1 MKVSKPKEN
10 QLLFEDDSFKHFD
23 LEVKSKTGLN
33 ESSLNDIY
41 ESFILF
47 YRFKGMD
54 ASKQMFM
61 GNQVSIVTALTS
73 IINRLLATGIMS
85 KDILEDVVK
94 LATTDME
101 K

>member
-10 QLLFEDDSFKHFD
+10 QLLFEDDSFKYFD
-23 LEVKSKTGLN
+23 LEVKTKTGLN
-33 ESSLNDIY
+33 ESSFDNIY

-73 IINRLLATGIMS
+73 IINRLLATRIMS
-85 KDILEDVVK
+85 KDVLEDVAK
-94 LATTDME
+94 LATENME
-101 K
+101 E

>member
-10 QLLFEDDSFKHFD
+10 QSFFEDDSFKHFD
-23 LEVKSKTGLN
+23 LEVKTKTGLN
-33 ESSLNDIY
+33 ESSFDNIY

-73 IINRLLATGIMS
+73 IINKLLATGIMN

-94 LATTDME
+94 LATENME
-101 K
+101 E

>member
-1 MKVSKPKEN
+1 MKISKPKEN

-23 LEVKSKTGLN
+23 LEVKTKTGLN
-33 ESSLNDIY
+33 ESSFNNIY

-47 YRFKGMD
+47 YRCKGMD

-73 IINRLLATGIMS
+73 IINKLLATGIMN

-94 LATTDME
+94 LATENME
-101 K
+101 E

>member
-10 QLLFEDDSFKHFD
+10 QLLFEDDSFKYFD
-23 LEVKSKTGLN
+23 LEVKTKTGLN
-33 ESSLNDIY
+33 ESSFDNIY

-94 LATTDME
+94 LATENME
-101 K
+101 E

>member
-10 QLLFEDDSFKHFD
+10 QLLFEDESFKHFD
-23 LEVKSKTGLN
+23 LEIKTKTGLN

-61 GNQVSIVTALTS
+61 GNQVSIITALTS

-101 K
+101 E